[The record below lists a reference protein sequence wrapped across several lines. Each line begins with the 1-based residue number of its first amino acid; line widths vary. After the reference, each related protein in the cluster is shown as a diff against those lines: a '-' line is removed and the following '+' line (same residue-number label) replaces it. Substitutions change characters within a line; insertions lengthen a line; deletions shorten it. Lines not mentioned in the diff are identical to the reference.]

1 MSSSDSSGPGRAVG
15 GGSGGG
21 RGAGCS
27 VGGGSGG
34 GGGVGRSVGGGSGGG
49 RGAGGWLPGGGA
61 VVGGA
66 CRAVKGDVRLTEFT
80 GSGAAL
86 RGRRGA
92 GRRCGLPAV
101 VAAGRRVV
109 RLLCAA
115 SVRSARR
122 PARATSAVWPPFDA
136 ARAERSRLASAS
148 SAAFSRPGHRH
159 RRRLGWR
166 SGLSSVSASS
176 SLSSI

>member
-1 MSSSDSSGPGRAVG
+1 MSSSDSRGPGSGGGSGGGKGAGCSCG

-21 RGAGCS
+21 RGA
-27 VGGGSGG
+27 
-34 GGGVGRSVGGGSGGG
+34 
-49 RGAGGWLPGGGA
+49 GWLPGGGA

-66 CRAVKGDVRLTEFT
+66 CRAVKGDVRLAEFT